1 MKLLV
6 LPLLSVLVLPTGC
19 RRADTP
25 VADSARAEQPLRE
38 RDEIVLPPDS
48 PKLKRIRTLTV
59 AAAEYPADEL
69 IAPGKVEANP
79 NRISRVL
86 APVSGRVRHVAAG
99 LGDAV
104 SEGQVLL
111 TMESAEA
118 GTSFSIQTQAQ
129 AHLRKARAALSKA
142 EKDLARVRDLYEHRA
157 AALKE
162 VAGAEND
169 LTQAQAEVE
178 DAEAELQSARY
189 RIEALGL
196 KPESP
201 TREVAVRAPIAG
213 KVLEISVAPG
223 EYRNDTNAPLM
234 TIADLS
240 TVWVTSEVPEN
251 SLRLI
256 TLGERV
262 QIELAAY
269 PGEVFQGRVRR
280 IADMLDPQT
289 RTVKVQAELDNRA
302 GRLRPEMFGRIR
314 HSHGTRSLPAVPETA
329 VLEGSGTRTVLVE
342 RGLGRFAPTTV
353 KTGEARNGM
362 VPVLEGLKAGERVVV
377 DGAILLRNQ

>member
-1 MKLLV
+1 MK
-6 LPLLSVLVLPTGC
+6 PLLILSIFVLILLAGC
-19 RRADTP
+19 RRSETA
-25 VADSARAEQPLRE
+25 VADSARAEEPA
-38 RDEIVLPPDS
+38 RDQGEIVLPPDS
-48 PKLKRIRTLTV
+48 PKLKRIRTLLVT
-59 AAAEYPADEL
+59 AAQYPAEEL

-86 APVSGRVRHVAAG
+86 VPVPGRVRHVAAG

-118 GTSFSIQTQAQ
+118 GAAFAVQTQAQ
-129 AHLRKARAALSKA
+129 AHLRQSRAALSKA

-157 AALKE
+157 SALKE
-162 VAGAEND
+162 VTGAEND
-169 LTQAQAEVE
+169 LTQAQASVDE
-178 DAEAELQSARY
+178 AAAELQSARY
-189 RIEALGL
+189 RIEGLGL

-201 TREVAVRAPIAG
+201 TREVAVRAPISG

-234 TIADLS
+234 TIVDLS
-240 TVWVTSEVPEN
+240 TVWITSEVPEN
-251 SLRLI
+251 ALRLI
-256 TLGERV
+256 TTGERI

-269 PGEVFQGRVRR
+269 PDEVFEGRVRR
-280 IADMLDPQT
+280 IADTLDPQT

-314 HSHGTRSLPAVPETA
+314 HSHGTRSVVAVPETA
-329 VLEGSGTRTVLVE
+329 VLEGSGSRTVLVE
-342 RGLGRFAPTTV
+342 RGPGRFASVPV
-353 KTGEARNGM
+353 KTGEVRKGV
-362 VPVLEGLKAGERVVV
+362 VPVLEGLKAGDRVVV
-377 DGAILLRNQ
+377 DGAILLRSR

>member
-1 MKLLV
+1 MK
-6 LPLLSVLVLPTGC
+6 PLLILSIFVLILLAGC
-19 RRADTP
+19 RRSETA
-25 VADSARAEQPLRE
+25 VADSARAEEPA
-38 RDEIVLPPDS
+38 RDQGEIVLPPDS
-48 PKLKRIRTLTV
+48 PKLKRIRTLLVT
-59 AAAEYPADEL
+59 AAQYPAEEL

-86 APVSGRVRHVAAG
+86 VPVPGRVRHVAAG

-118 GTSFSIQTQAQ
+118 GAAFAVQTQAQ
-129 AHLRKARAALSKA
+129 AHLRQSRAALSKA

-157 AALKE
+157 SALKE
-162 VAGAEND
+162 VTGAEND
-169 LTQAQAEVE
+169 LTQAQASVDE
-178 DAEAELQSARY
+178 AEAELQSARY
-189 RIEALGL
+189 RIEGLGL

-201 TREVAVRAPIAG
+201 TREVAVRAPISG

-234 TIADLS
+234 TIVDLS
-240 TVWVTSEVPEN
+240 TVWITSEVPEN
-251 SLRLI
+251 ALRLI
-256 TLGERV
+256 TTGERI

-269 PGEVFQGRVRR
+269 PDEVFEGRVRR
-280 IADMLDPQT
+280 IADTLDPQT

-314 HSHGTRSLPAVPETA
+314 HSHGTRSVVAVPETA
-329 VLEGSGTRTVLVE
+329 VLEGSGSRTVLVE
-342 RGLGRFAPTTV
+342 RGPGRFASVPV
-353 KTGEARNGM
+353 KTGEVRKGV
-362 VPVLEGLKAGERVVV
+362 VPVLEGLKAGDRVVV
-377 DGAILLRNQ
+377 DGAILLRSR

>member
-1 MKLLV
+1 M
-6 LPLLSVLVLPTGC
+6 
-19 RRADTP
+19 
-25 VADSARAEQPLRE
+25 
-38 RDEIVLPPDS
+38 
-48 PKLKRIRTLTV
+48 
-59 AAAEYPADEL
+59 
-69 IAPGKVEANP
+69 EANP

-118 GTSFSIQTQAQ
+118 GTAFSVQTQAQ
-129 AHLRKARAALSKA
+129 AHLRQARAALSKA

-178 DAEAELQSARY
+178 EAEAELQSARY

-256 TLGERV
+256 TLGERI

-280 IADMLDPQT
+280 IADIAGSADPH
-289 RTVKVQAELDNRA
+289 RESA
-302 GRLRPEMFGRIR
+302 G
-314 HSHGTRSLPAVPETA
+314 GTRQPRRAPASGNVRPHPPLP
-329 VLEGSGTRTVLVE
+329 RHQDRC
-342 RGLGRFAPTTV
+342 RG
-353 KTGEARNGM
+353 ARNGH
-362 VPVLEGLKAGERVVV
+362 PRRQRARGPC
-377 DGAILLRNQ
+377 

>member
-1 MKLLV
+1 MK
-6 LPLLSVLVLPTGC
+6 PLLILSIFVLILLAGC
-19 RRADTP
+19 RRSETA
-25 VADSARAEQPLRE
+25 VADSARAEEPA
-38 RDEIVLPPDS
+38 RDQGEIVLPPDS
-48 PKLKRIRTLTV
+48 PKLKRIRTLLVT
-59 AAAEYPADEL
+59 AAQYPAEEL

-86 APVSGRVRHVAAG
+86 VPVPGRVRHVAAG

-118 GTSFSIQTQAQ
+118 GAAFAVQTQAQ
-129 AHLRKARAALSKA
+129 AHLRQSRAALSKA

-157 AALKE
+157 IALKE
-162 VAGAEND
+162 VTGAEND
-169 LTQAQAEVE
+169 LTQAQAGVDE
-178 DAEAELQSARY
+178 AEAELQSARY
-189 RIEALGL
+189 RIEGLGL

-201 TREVAVRAPIAG
+201 TREVAVRAPISG

-234 TIADLS
+234 TIVDLS
-240 TVWVTSEVPEN
+240 TVWITSEVPEN
-251 SLRLI
+251 ALRLI
-256 TLGERV
+256 TTGERI

-269 PGEVFQGRVRR
+269 PDEVFEGRVRR
-280 IADMLDPQT
+280 IADTLDPQT

-314 HSHGTRSLPAVPETA
+314 HSHGTRSVVAVPETA
-329 VLEGSGTRTVLVE
+329 VLEGSGSRTVLVE
-342 RGLGRFAPTTV
+342 RGPGRFASVPV
-353 KTGEARNGM
+353 KTGEVRKGV
-362 VPVLEGLKAGERVVV
+362 VPVLEGLKAGDRVVV
-377 DGAILLRNQ
+377 DGAILLRSR